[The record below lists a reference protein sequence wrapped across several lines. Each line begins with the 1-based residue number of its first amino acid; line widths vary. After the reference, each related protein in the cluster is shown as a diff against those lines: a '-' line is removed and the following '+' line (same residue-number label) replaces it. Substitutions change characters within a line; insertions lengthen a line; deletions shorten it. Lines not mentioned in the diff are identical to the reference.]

1 MDAPLERKYTLPE
14 IASAW
19 GTTYGAV
26 RQLVLSGR
34 LRGRKIGGIW
44 RVSPAAL
51 AEYEAGADIMPSKPA
66 VLAEKPTR
74 RMIVKRIRDLVT

>member
-1 MDAPLERKYTLPE
+1 MDSLLEHKYTLPE
-14 IASAW
+14 IAAAW

-26 RQLVLSGR
+26 RALVISGK

-51 AEYEAGADIMPSKPA
+51 AEYEAGADVSPSKPV

-74 RMIVKRIRDLVT
+74 RAIVTRIRDLAI